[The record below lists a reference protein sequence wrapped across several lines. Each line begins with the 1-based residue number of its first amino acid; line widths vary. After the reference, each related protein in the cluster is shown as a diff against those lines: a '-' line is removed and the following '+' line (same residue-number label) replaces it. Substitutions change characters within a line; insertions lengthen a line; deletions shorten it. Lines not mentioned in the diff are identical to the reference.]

1 MEALR
6 FTAKPVNRRILIELP
21 AGMEADIVE
30 VIVRPSKRTSPK
42 TGKRRQP
49 PSELAGT
56 IIHDDLI
63 SPAVS
68 ESEWDALQ

>member
-21 AGMEADIVE
+21 ASMEADIVE

-42 TGKRRQP
+42 TGKCRQP

>member
-42 TGKRRQP
+42 TGKCRQP
-49 PSELAGT
+49 PLELAGT

-68 ESEWDALQ
+68 EGEWDALR